1 MDETTAPIKEDSF
14 AKEVAKSAV
23 ISAAA
28 TAGSLVGLMVFAFAL
43 SKFSKKD
50 KQQDETVVTPDAE

>member
-1 MDETTAPIKEDSF
+1 MDETTAPKQEDSF

-28 TAGSLVGLMVFAFAL
+28 TAGSLAGLVVFALVL

-50 KQQDETVVTPDAE
+50 KQQADTVVTPDAE